1 MTLFRPQCSRYERHF
16 AIGVPK
22 RNRRPD
28 AAPLR
33 HSDSLGSERSILYSK
48 RRAEVCI
55 VEPVRNRPITS
66 APHHWLKVASVPMT
80 VLVFGHRNPDTDAI
94 CSAIAYADLL
104 QQTTRPEAIAASC
117 GTPNKRTEYLLRRA
131 KVAPPRLVMDV
142 RPEVED
148 VCQRNVTTASYGDV
162 FYEVYQRMKEHDLR
176 AIPVID
182 DQRKVIGVLSLLQLM
197 DLIFRDDRDP
207 LKTRTV
213 RTSLSKICEIIGGTF
228 QHSIEPAQHDE
239 LLVMVGAMSAGG
251 FTERMQRFPAE
262 RLLVVSGDRPTI
274 QLPAI
279 EHGVRALVVT
289 GGYSLSSGLVQLA
302 QARNVAV
309 IQSPFDTATTTMRI
323 KSAQFIDSAV
333 DKTYI
338 SLYAK
343 QPVDEARAIVE
354 NSNEPIFPVV
364 NDSGTL
370 VGVLS
375 KSDLVNP
382 PKPRLILVDHNELSQ
397 AVNGADEADII
408 EVLDHHRLGGGLKS
422 TQPIRFINEP
432 VGSTCTLVARQF
444 RAWGIMPKPG
454 IALCMA
460 AGIISD
466 TLFLRSP
473 TTTDVDRDILKWLR
487 GFVEIDLEEYAKEF
501 FEIGS
506 ALRTCTAEEV
516 VREDCKEFVEHGIR
530 FSISQIE
537 EIGFD
542 LFWDRK
548 DDLRTALEAMAE
560 SCKLEFSALLVTDVV
575 SNGSLLLLSHESEE
589 WDEIN
594 YPRLDRN
601 LYQLDNV
608 VSRKKQLLPLIAQLI
623 ETSQRH

>member
-1 MTLFRPQCSRYERHF
+1 MS
-16 AIGVPK
+16 
-22 RNRRPD
+22 
-28 AAPLR
+28 
-33 HSDSLGSERSILYSK
+33 
-48 RRAEVCI
+48 
-55 VEPVRNRPITS
+55 
-66 APHHWLKVASVPMT
+66 

-94 CSAIAYADLL
+94 CSAIAYADYL
-104 QQTTRPEAIAASC
+104 QQTNRPEAIAACC
-117 GTPNKRTEYLLRRA
+117 GTPNKRTEYVLKRSRLS
-131 KVAPPRLVMDV
+131 APRIVMDV
-142 RPEVED
+142 RPEVYD
-148 VCQRNVTTASYGDV
+148 VCQREVTTASYGDV
-162 FYEVYQRMKEHDLR
+162 FYEVYQRMKGRELR
-176 AIPVID
+176 AIPIVD
-182 DQRKVIGVLSLLQLM
+182 RERKVVGVLSLLKLM
-197 DLIFRDDRDP
+197 DLIFRDDGDL

-213 RTSLSKICEIIGGTF
+213 SSSIEKICEVLGGQF
-228 QHSIEPAQHDE
+228 QHVIDPQQKDY

-251 FTERMQRFPAE
+251 FTERMHKFPAD
-262 RLLVVSGDRPTI
+262 RLIVVSGDRPTI

-289 GGYSLSSGLVQLA
+289 GGYELSSGLVHLA
-302 QARNVAV
+302 KAKDVSV

-323 KSAQFIDSAV
+323 KSSQFIDSAI
-333 DKTYI
+333 DEQFI
-338 SLYAK
+338 CLPAK
-343 QPVDEARAIVE
+343 LPVDEARKIVE
-354 NSNEPIFPVV
+354 RSNDAIFPVV
-364 NDSGTL
+364 NDAGHL

-382 PKPRLILVDHNELSQ
+382 PKPKLILVDHNELSQ
-397 AVNGADEADII
+397 AVNGADEADIL

-444 RAWGIMPKPG
+444 RAAGITPKPG

-460 AGIISD
+460 SGIISD
-466 TLFLRSP
+466 TLLLRSP
-473 TTTDVDRDILKWLR
+473 TTTDVDREILEWLK
-487 GFVEIDLEEYAKEF
+487 GICEVDLDEYAKEF

-506 ALRTCTAEEV
+506 ALRSCTPTEV
-516 VREDCKEFVEHGIR
+516 IREDCKEFSEHGQR

-548 DDLRTALEAMAE
+548 DDLRKALEDFAA
-560 SCKLEFSALLVTDVV
+560 KNRLNFSALLVTDVV

-589 WDEIN
+589 WEEIN

-601 LYQLDNV
+601 LYELANV

-623 ETSQRH
+623 ETAKNK

>member
-1 MTLFRPQCSRYERHF
+1 MS
-16 AIGVPK
+16 
-22 RNRRPD
+22 
-28 AAPLR
+28 
-33 HSDSLGSERSILYSK
+33 
-48 RRAEVCI
+48 
-55 VEPVRNRPITS
+55 
-66 APHHWLKVASVPMT
+66 

-104 QQTTRPEAIAASC
+104 QQTSRPEAVAACC
-117 GTPNKRTEYLLRRA
+117 GTPNKRTEYVLKRA
-131 KVAPPRLVMDV
+131 KVSPPRMVMDV
-142 RPEVED
+142 RPELDD
-148 VCQRNVTTASYGDV
+148 VCQHSFVSAKYGDV
-162 FYEVYQRMKEHDLR
+162 FYEVYQRMKEREVR
-176 AIPVID
+176 AIPIID
-182 DQRKVIGVLSLLQLM
+182 DDNKAVGILSLLQLM
-197 DLIFRDDRDP
+197 DLVFQDDRDP

-213 RTSLSKICEIIGGTF
+213 KTSLQKICEVVGGEF
-228 QHSIEPAQHDE
+228 QHSLDPTQHDE

-251 FTERMQRFPAE
+251 FTERMQKFPAE
-262 RLLVVSGDRPTI
+262 KLIVVSGDRPTI

-289 GGYSLSSGLVQLA
+289 GGYTLSSGLVQLA

-309 IQSPFDTATTTMRI
+309 LKSPFDTATTTMRI
-323 KSAQFIDSAV
+323 KSSQFIDSAI
-333 DKTYI
+333 DTHFL
-338 SLYAK
+338 SLSAK
-343 QPVDEARAIVE
+343 LPVDEARILIE
-354 NSNEPIFPVV
+354 KSSEPIFPVV
-364 NDSGTL
+364 SDSGTL
-370 VGVLS
+370 VGILS

-382 PKPRLILVDHNELSQ
+382 PKPKLILVDHNELSQ
-397 AVNGADEADII
+397 AVNGAEEAEIL

-444 RAWGIMPKPG
+444 RAAGLVPRPG

-460 AGIISD
+460 SGIISD

-473 TTTDVDRDILKWLR
+473 TTTDVDRDILIWLR
-487 GFVEIDLEEYAKEF
+487 GLCDVDLDEFAKEF

-506 ALRTCTAEEV
+506 ALRSCTPHEV
-516 VREDCKEFVEHGIR
+516 VREDCKEFTEHGQR

-537 EIGFD
+537 ENGFD

-548 DDLRTALEAMAE
+548 DELRTALE
-560 SCKLEFSALLVTDVV
+560 KLCADQRLDFSALLITDVV

-623 ETSQRH
+623 DSARNR